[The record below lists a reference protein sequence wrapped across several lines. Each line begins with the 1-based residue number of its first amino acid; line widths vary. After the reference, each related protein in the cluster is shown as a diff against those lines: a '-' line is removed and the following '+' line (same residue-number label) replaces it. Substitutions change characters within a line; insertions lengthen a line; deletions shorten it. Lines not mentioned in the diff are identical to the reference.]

1 MNNIINRIAV
11 AFALAATLALPTLAQ
26 DGKGAKSA
34 SKPAMTASKKA
45 KTEKKNPFA
54 ADGVVKLKKGEGTVN
69 VNKAGLDE
77 LVRVPGI
84 GNSTAERILEIRKEN
99 GKFATLEDLTQVK
112 GIGEKKLARM
122 KPFLSI

>member
-26 DGKGAKSA
+26 DGKGAKTA
-34 SKPAMTASKKA
+34 PKPAMTASKKA
-45 KTEKKNPFA
+45 KAEKKNPFA
-54 ADGVVKLKKGEGTVN
+54 TDGVVKLKKGEGTVN
-69 VNKAGLDE
+69 VNTAKLDE

-84 GNSTAERILEIRKEN
+84 GNSTAERILEIRKES

>member
-1 MNNIINRIAV
+1 MNNLVNRIFV
-11 AFALAATLALPTLAQ
+11 AFAIAASLALPTLAQ
-26 DGKGAKSA
+26 DAKSA
-34 SKPAMTASKKA
+34 KGTVKPAMTAGKKA

-69 VNKAGLDE
+69 VNKAALAE

-84 GNSTAERILEIRKEN
+84 GNSTAERILEVRKEN
-99 GKFATLEDLTQVK
+99 GKFATLEDLVQVK

-122 KPFLSI
+122 KPFLTI

>member
-1 MNNIINRIAV
+1 MNNLVNRIAV

-26 DGKGAKSA
+26 DAKSA
-34 SKPAMTASKKA
+34 KSAAKPAMTAGKKA
-45 KTEKKNPFA
+45 KAEKKNPFA
-54 ADGVVKLKKGEGTVN
+54 TDGVVKLKKGEGTVN
-69 VNKAGLDE
+69 VNKANLTE

-84 GNSTAERILEIRKEN
+84 GNSTAERILEIRKES

-122 KPFLSI
+122 KPFLTI

>member
-1 MNNIINRIAV
+1 MNNIVNRI
-11 AFALAATLALPTLAQ
+11 FAAIAIAASLALPTLAQ
-26 DGKGAKSA
+26 DAKGAKPA
-34 SKPAMTASKKA
+34 SKPAMTAGKKA

-54 ADGVVKLKKGEGTVN
+54 TEGVVKLKKGEGTVN
-69 VNKAGLDE
+69 VNKANLDE